1 MKKSLPLPP
10 HAENGGHGRRCLRA
24 GDPLFPRR
32 LGQGHFLHRRQRLV
46 RLAPRLREE
55 FYTLRAQLIEELGDE
70 LTEEDRALYG
80 ELPLLSWWDVPIRD
94 LQEAERRYA
103 LSRVRDHVAWETRW
117 VQRQYGS
124 EFQEAGSE
132 YSPFLVLPETENA
145 SRQLY
150 EDLKRRACEGG
161 AVILDFIS
169 RGTSSSMETDTVTY
183 QDYKY
188 SSLQRFGA
196 EMVNE

>member
-1 MKKSLPLPP
+1 M
-10 HAENGGHGRRCLRA
+10 
-24 GDPLFPRR
+24 
-32 LGQGHFLHRRQRLV
+32 
-46 RLAPRLREE
+46 
-55 FYTLRAQLIEELGDE
+55 
-70 LTEEDRALYG
+70 
-80 ELPLLSWWDVPIRD
+80 SWWDVPIRD